1 MSLQIIF
8 PDENKMKLKKLNNIK
23 DKLNKILLSKNI
35 TNEINNLNRYIGK
48 LEGILLVTDR
58 NNLKEYHE
66 YFQQLDFL
74 TLFNDFIEIDNAQ
87 IGLAFLSLINFLIIN
102 IKNKDMLKYIFETKF
117 KTQIEGIR
125 MNLIDKIISLDT
137 KNDEEYL
144 TQQINF
150 MKSLSLKLDI
160 DNLKYFYNSD
170 INQFQIL
177 TKSLSLF
184 KYSNSLIRVV
194 VKNIFLNIIKI
205 QNKNLREFLTS
216 FPINIYYSNIIFNLK
231 NSIVSLFDIDFEND
245 IDSKVINKLKNE
257 HDIIID
263 TILYINDLFSLNID
277 KVNFILINSLLNEII
292 FPLISILIDKNQHM
306 KKIYQSLYIL
316 CLILYKIKNKFLSIV
331 ISHFLFN
338 DKIPNNI
345 SAKLS
350 NQTLEKVDRNLMED
364 TNFLI
369 ANYLYAD
376 VNDGIWQNIK
386 NLMKRINGVDLSTGE
401 TDINNLYDFIKNNIM
416 KKNQNE
422 KNDNKIFKAIKE
434 LFICNEEDIILIL
447 NLIIYCYIKSYKN
460 FEEKK
465 NKDEDDNNFSL
476 INNKKQQNNFF
487 NLDLYDEKS
496 NNIINML
503 FNFIISNKI
512 YKLATYEII
521 IDNIRNFTNIIL
533 EKNNNEKSKKLIQIK
548 LLKLFDDQY
557 DKIKAFQSKNSN
569 LNKYIFEYYN
579 KAYDY
584 FIKNEDQKI
593 NDLIILPNILIPNI
607 FVEKYDFPE
616 YLKEDKFIKNHIFNI
631 LYINNIIHE
640 IMDNKKNKIKS
651 NDYTLSIKTIKFING
666 KIYKV
671 EELGDDYVHC
681 RILINNKLAPCQ
693 AILSAN
699 TLYLGEVLSGNF
711 IDLSK
716 VKIFKQ
722 IQLRY
727 LEIMQGE
734 DECTLNIIDN
744 SLINKK
750 NIIMNCLTPNNTKAM
765 FNYLSEHILLCQNL
779 EKTIFDSFIDN
790 IHKKLHENLI

>member
-1 MSLQIIF
+1 
-8 PDENKMKLKKLNNIK
+8 
-23 DKLNKILLSKNI
+23 
-35 TNEINNLNRYIGK
+35 
-48 LEGILLVTDR
+48 
-58 NNLKEYHE
+58 
-66 YFQQLDFL
+66 
-74 TLFNDFIEIDNAQ
+74 
-87 IGLAFLSLINFLIIN
+87 
-102 IKNKDMLKYIFETKF
+102 
-117 KTQIEGIR
+117 
-125 MNLIDKIISLDT
+125 
-137 KNDEEYL
+137 
-144 TQQINF
+144 
-150 MKSLSLKLDI
+150 
-160 DNLKYFYNSD
+160 
-170 INQFQIL
+170 
-177 TKSLSLF
+177 
-184 KYSNSLIRVV
+184 
-194 VKNIFLNIIKI
+194 
-205 QNKNLREFLTS
+205 
-216 FPINIYYSNIIFNLK
+216 
-231 NSIVSLFDIDFEND
+231 
-245 IDSKVINKLKNE
+245 
-257 HDIIID
+257 
-263 TILYINDLFSLNID
+263 
-277 KVNFILINSLLNEII
+277 
-292 FPLISILIDKNQHM
+292 
-306 KKIYQSLYIL
+306 
-316 CLILYKIKNKFLSIV
+316 
-331 ISHFLFN
+331 
-338 DKIPNNI
+338 
-345 SAKLS
+345 
-350 NQTLEKVDRNLMED
+350 
-364 TNFLI
+364 
-369 ANYLYAD
+369 
-376 VNDGIWQNIK
+376 
-386 NLMKRINGVDLSTGE
+386 
-401 TDINNLYDFIKNNIM
+401 
-416 KKNQNE
+416 
-422 KNDNKIFKAIKE
+422 
-434 LFICNEEDIILIL
+434 
-447 NLIIYCYIKSYKN
+447 
-460 FEEKK
+460 
-465 NKDEDDNNFSL
+465 
-476 INNKKQQNNFF
+476 
-487 NLDLYDEKS
+487 
-496 NNIINML
+496 ML

-521 IDNIRNFTNIIL
+521 IDNIRNFINIIL

-557 DKIKAFQSKNSN
+557 DKIKALQSKNSN

-651 NDYTLSIKTIKFING
+651 NDYILSIKTIKFING